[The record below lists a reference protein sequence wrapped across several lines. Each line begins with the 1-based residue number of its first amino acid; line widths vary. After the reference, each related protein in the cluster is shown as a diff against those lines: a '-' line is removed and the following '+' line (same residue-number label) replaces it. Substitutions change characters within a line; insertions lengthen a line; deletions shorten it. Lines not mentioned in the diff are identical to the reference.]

1 MSGTNQIM
9 PRGTSYAQSS
19 SRRSGVKKP
28 ALQAPGPQSSL
39 RNSIL
44 ILSNYSEHLFHLEAQ
59 KYPRY
64 PPNPHFSNWLL
75 NLAQRV
81 EDHVLAVV
89 RDIESSDS
97 EKNFAYHDVVE
108 EEMRKTIQ
116 EQLHEVME
124 DRYNVKFPLSI
135 PLLPTIQRQMLG
147 SPNTSSEVS
156 IAPQDKRNLCS

>member
-19 SRRSGVKKP
+19 SRRSGVKTSFT
-28 ALQAPGPQSSL
+28 GPRPPKL
-39 RNSIL
+39 TAKFYL